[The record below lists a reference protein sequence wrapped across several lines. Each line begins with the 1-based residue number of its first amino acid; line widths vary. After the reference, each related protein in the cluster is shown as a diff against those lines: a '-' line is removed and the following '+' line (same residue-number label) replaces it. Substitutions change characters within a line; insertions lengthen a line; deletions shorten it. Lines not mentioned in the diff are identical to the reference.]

1 MSPARQI
8 AGYARLGVDAV
19 AGASRV
25 VEDLHGTISELAG
38 VFERAPPRSTRGLT
52 GFVYR
57 SVRGVAGL
65 VGRGIDLA
73 LALPLGDAAVEA
85 TGPEAMRAVLNGVVG
100 DHLDASGNPLAIR
113 MRLRHEGKAL
123 ELEPQALAA
132 RIGSPA
138 RHVVVLA
145 HGLCMNDRQWRR
157 KDHDHGAALARDLGC
172 SALYLHYNSGR
183 RISTNGRE
191 FAALLDALVAAWP
204 VPLER
209 LTVVGHS
216 MGGLVARS
224 ACHVAQEEGLA
235 WLRALD
241 SLVFLGTP
249 HHGAPAERAGNGFDR
264 LLRLSAYTAPFARL
278 GGLRS
283 AGIRDLRHGNLLDAD
298 WQSLEDTHAA
308 DARTPVPLPTT
319 VRSHAVA
326 ATRHERPAALADA
339 WIGDGLVPVA
349 SALGRHADPRH
360 ALRIPRARQWI
371 ATGASHFD
379 LLDDPRVYQR
389 LRDWLQPSPPRRRAR
404 RPVSR

>member
-1 MSPARQI
+1 MNRHEL

-19 AGASRV
+19 TGVSHVA
-25 VEDLHGTISELAG
+25 EDLHGTISELAG
-38 VFERAPPRSTRGLT
+38 LFERAAPRSTRGIT

-73 LALPLGDAAVEA
+73 LALPGGTTAVSS
-85 TGPEAMRAVLNGVVG
+85 TGPDAVRAVVNGVLG
-100 DHLDASGNPLAIR
+100 DHLEASGNPLAIR
-113 MRLRHEGKAL
+113 MRLRHEGRAL
-123 ELEPQALAA
+123 ELEPRALAA
-132 RIGSPA
+132 AIPDPA
-138 RHVVVLA
+138 RHVVVLV

-157 KDHDHGAALARDLGC
+157 KGHDHGEALARDLGC
-172 SALYLHYNSGR
+172 TPLYLHYNSGR

-191 FAALLDALVAAWP
+191 FAALLDALARAWP

-209 LTVVGHS
+209 LALVGHS
-216 MGGLVARS
+216 MGGLVMRS
-224 ACHVAQEEGLA
+224 ACHVAQQEGHA

-241 SLVFLGTP
+241 DLVFLGTP

-264 LLRLSAYTAPFARL
+264 LLHKTAYTAPFARI

-298 WQSLEDTHAA
+298 WRALDETHAH
-308 DARTPVPLPTT
+308 DPRSPVPLPAR

-326 ATRHERPAALADA
+326 ATRHERHDALAGG
-339 WIGDGLVPVA
+339 WVGDGLVPVA
-349 SALGRHADPRH
+349 SALGRHANARR
-360 ALRIPRARQWI
+360 ALRIPRERQWI

-379 LLDDPRVYQR
+379 LLDDPRVYAR
-389 LRDWLQPSPPRRRAR
+389 LRDWLRAAPRPRRAR
-404 RPVSR
+404 RAPSR